1 MQMLKRKS
9 GITLVA
15 LIITIII
22 LLILAGVSLSFVFNG
37 GILDKSQQAVNEYQN
52 ASQKEQDLLDQI
64 DKYIENELGEMN
76 TDDNVEQIEGNIT
89 DLVKPGDYVEYN
101 PTVIDKNGTPVDS
114 DKLTYTSPIGTIPT
128 SEGEMITHGNG
139 NSSQTFTANNTTRWR
154 VLDAD
159 KSSGKVELIS
169 EYPIQTDEGK
179 NFILEGGIG
188 YLYASEELSRI
199 CSIYGYGYGADTSM
213 EISYSVGGPEDELI
227 TGKIQNTG
235 ARSITIEDINKKEN
249 LSEDD
254 ILNLEPNYNR
264 TDILTDEVYYPS
276 LKSTNTVFAGQSN
289 NIALNDKIK
298 DFYKHIHY
306 YYSTKIENIELKNML
321 FNGYYWLN
329 SYWTDTHSKIV
340 YIGLR
345 RVEGT
350 AVGGGRLCNATSSN
364 LYPNTNSDNCIR
376 PVVSLKANIQVIN
389 DKNSEHTW
397 ILK

>member
-37 GILDKSQQAVNEYQN
+37 GILDKSQQTVNEYQN

-128 SEGEMITHGNG
+128 TEGEMITHGNG

-249 LSEDD
+249 S
-254 ILNLEPNYNR
+254 
-264 TDILTDEVYYPS
+264 
-276 LKSTNTVFAGQSN
+276 
-289 NIALNDKIK
+289 
-298 DFYKHIHY
+298 
-306 YYSTKIENIELKNML
+306 
-321 FNGYYWLN
+321 
-329 SYWTDTHSKIV
+329 
-340 YIGLR
+340 
-345 RVEGT
+345 
-350 AVGGGRLCNATSSN
+350 
-364 LYPNTNSDNCIR
+364 
-376 PVVSLKANIQVIN
+376 
-389 DKNSEHTW
+389 
-397 ILK
+397 

>member
-37 GILDKSQQAVNEYQN
+37 GILDKSQQTVNEYQN

-128 SEGEMITHGNG
+128 TEGEMITHGNG

-154 VLDAD
+154 VLDVD

-169 EYPIQTDEGK
+169 EYPIQTD
-179 NFILEGGIG
+179 
-188 YLYASEELSRI
+188 
-199 CSIYGYGYGADTSM
+199 
-213 EISYSVGGPEDELI
+213 
-227 TGKIQNTG
+227 
-235 ARSITIEDINKKEN
+235 
-249 LSEDD
+249 
-254 ILNLEPNYNR
+254 
-264 TDILTDEVYYPS
+264 
-276 LKSTNTVFAGQSN
+276 
-289 NIALNDKIK
+289 
-298 DFYKHIHY
+298 
-306 YYSTKIENIELKNML
+306 
-321 FNGYYWLN
+321 
-329 SYWTDTHSKIV
+329 SK
-340 YIGLR
+340 
-345 RVEGT
+345 
-350 AVGGGRLCNATSSN
+350 
-364 LYPNTNSDNCIR
+364 
-376 PVVSLKANIQVIN
+376 
-389 DKNSEHTW
+389 
-397 ILK
+397 